1 MKLLRKYIISGIAIT
16 IGCLL
21 IYVFYDPVLGLCM
34 ISLTF
39 FFISVKSTKW
49 REPIEFKRPK
59 WNPVSFYKGAVILFG
74 ICLILIVYIY
84 AFKEIFESLKKWYF
98 VSILWLFCLSILVY
112 SYFKENNCPTSR

>member
-1 MKLLRKYIISGIAIT
+1 MKFLRKYIISGIAIT

-59 WNPVSFYKGAVILFG
+59 WNPVSFYKGGRGTLWHLSHIDS
-74 ICLILIVYIY
+74 IY
-84 AFKEIFESLKKWYF
+84 LCFQGDY
-98 VSILWLFCLSILVY
+98 
-112 SYFKENNCPTSR
+112 